1 MLFTITMGTARTGHR
16 LFQKYA
22 LTNLLLRALRTRRGL
37 KWGVPAM
44 LLGVVY
50 LFAAVFCTILIN
62 HGATGWL
69 YLAVLLGIF
78 DGIKLL
84 LFGPVSLILL
94 ARTKHR
100 EARSPAQPSS
110 YPAHV

>member
-1 MLFTITMGTARTGHR
+1 MLFTITMGIARTGHR

-22 LTNLLLRALRTRRGL
+22 PTNLLLRALGTRRGL

-50 LFAAVFCTILIN
+50 LFAAACCTVLIN

-69 YLAVLLGIF
+69 NLAVLLGIWNGMKF
-78 DGIKLL
+78 LF
-84 LFGPVSLILL
+84 FGPVSLMLL
-94 ARTKHR
+94 ARTKYLER
-100 EARSPAQPSS
+100 RSATQSRACAAQL
-110 YPAHV
+110 